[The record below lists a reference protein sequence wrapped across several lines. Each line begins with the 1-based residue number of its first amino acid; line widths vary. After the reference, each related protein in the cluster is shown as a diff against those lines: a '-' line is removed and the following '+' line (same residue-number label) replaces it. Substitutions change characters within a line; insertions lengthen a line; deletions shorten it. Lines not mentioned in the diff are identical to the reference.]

1 MGLSPVQVVGII
13 LDWVRYDLPNRE
25 RQLSI
30 IVKHLKCSQMDSQY
44 LNEIIDSNPM
54 FSTSEISL
62 LIILKHFRDCGL
74 TFERYVG
81 VVEELSIKYGDLLIT
96 EREADLNE
104 NIHKVGNFT
113 AIRGRTQ
120 IT

>member
-1 MGLSPVQVVGII
+1 MGLSPVQIVGII

-54 FSTSEISL
+54 FSTSEVSL
-62 LIILKHFRDCGL
+62 YIVLRHFRDCGL
-74 TFERYVG
+74 TFERYLG
-81 VVEELSIKYGDLLIT
+81 VVEELSVKYGDLLIT
-96 EREADLNE
+96 ERKIDAHE
-104 NIHKVGNFT
+104 NIQKVCEIF
-113 AIRGRTQ
+113 IYFFD
-120 IT
+120 